1 MIDYGKQKSTVRPE
15 ELELTETKVFVSSNI
30 TEVNEDETD
39 GQPGFT
45 GYEFDLIEYDKDE
58 YIKIQVE
65 KNADLENEI
74 TQAQIAMC
82 EIYEMMG

>member
-1 MIDYGKQKSTVRPE
+1 MKEYGKQRSTVKPI
-15 ELELTETKVFVSSNI
+15 ELELTETKVFVNSDI
-30 TEVNEDETD
+30 VQVNEPGTAE
-39 GQPGFT
+39 QPGFT

-58 YIKIQVE
+58 YIKIQAE

>member
-30 TEVNEDETD
+30 TEVNEDGTD

-45 GYEFDLIEYDKDE
+45 GYEFDLIECDKDE
-58 YIKIQVE
+58 YIKIQAE
-65 KNADLENEI
+65 KNESLQNQVEV
-74 TQAQIAMC
+74 TQEALDFILFNS
-82 EIYEMMG
+82 

>member
-1 MIDYGKQKSTVRPE
+1 MIDYGKQRSTVEPL

-58 YIKIQVE
+58 YIKIQAE
-65 KNADLENEI
+65 KNAALEQQV
-74 TQAQIAMC
+74 TDTQIALC
-82 EIYEMMG
+82 DVYEMLA